1 MNTYNNTV
9 TFIVSQYLHMIK
21 FMREIMPKIID
32 DDQIFQ
38 AIIETITE
46 YGYSGATTR
55 QIAETAGISEVTLF
69 RKFTNKATM
78 VNSAVAALIKKIDFE
93 SVTQYSGDLRSD
105 LIRVIEAYQAT
116 VVSNSGFF
124 LILINEMKLHPEL
137 TGLMNVPVELLFSIG
152 KLINRYQ
159 AEGKL
164 CQEPPLLAA
173 ASLLGPLIFTS
184 MINNTMAE
192 TNIPELNIS
201 NFLDYYL
208 SGRLIQN

>member
-1 MNTYNNTV
+1 
-9 TFIVSQYLHMIK
+9 
-21 FMREIMPKIID
+21 MPKIID

-78 VNSAVAALIKKIDFE
+78 VNSAVAALIKKIDFD

-105 LIRVIEAYQAT
+105 LIKVIKAYQAT
-116 VVSNSGFF
+116 VVSNSSFF

-164 CQEPPLLAA
+164 RQEPPLHAA

-184 MINNTMAE
+184 MINNTMTE
-192 TNIPELNIS
+192 TNIPEINIS

>member
-1 MNTYNNTV
+1 
-9 TFIVSQYLHMIK
+9 
-21 FMREIMPKIID
+21 MPKIID

-116 VVSNSGFF
+116 VASHSRFF

-137 TGLMNVPVELLFSIG
+137 TGLMNVPTELLNSIG
-152 KLINRYQ
+152 KLLNRYQ
-159 AEGKL
+159 SEGKL
-164 CQEPPLLAA
+164 RNEHTLLAA
-173 ASLLGPLIFTS
+173 ASLLGPLIFTA
-184 MINNTMAE
+184 MINSTVSENM
-192 TNIPELNIS
+192 IPLVDLHFHVDCFLN
-201 NFLDYYL
+201 
-208 SGRLIQN
+208 GRLIED